1 MYFVGHP
8 RNKIHIHFCLKLFV
22 SPLIKKTKKPSALR
36 SQTTVRGKV
45 WVWNHLHGMVFLLS
59 LSFLFTMGIG
69 VLLFLFIAL
78 DIPTL
83 SSLKNYQP
91 PVASRIL
98 AGNGELVARVCRQN
112 RIVVP
117 FSAMPDLLPQAFVA
131 AEDSR
136 FYQHGG
142 VDAWSIVRALINNLR
157 SGGRGQGGST
167 ITQQVARSLLLTP
180 EKTYS
185 RKLKEAILA
194 YRIDNVLS
202 KEEILHIYLNQ
213 IYLGEGA
220 YGVAAAAETYFGKP
234 VGKLNLAE
242 MTILAGLPQAPS
254 RYSPLKHYQ
263 RAKRRQM
270 YVLNRM
276 AEEGFVTPTA
286 ARKAY
291 RHPLFWEPPEQQ
303 QPEEQYYVQYV
314 RNYMSRKYG
323 KSALD
328 IGGYTVYTS
337 LDQRLQR
344 AAVKVVGRGIDRWS
358 VRQGVKGGDAKPQAA
373 LVAVEIASGRVKA
386 MIGGEDFSV
395 SQFNRAVQARRQPG
409 SAFKPIVF
417 AAALAGGLTPGTL
430 VDDSPLQLPG
440 NGKEQLWEP
449 RNFDGRFL
457 GPVTLR
463 DGLVDSRNIVSI
475 KLMQYVGIGKVVDLA
490 RKMGIHSPLTAD
502 LSMALGSSGV
512 SLQELTGVYATF
524 GNGGRLVT
532 PLVVEKVV
540 DRNGRI
546 IEENKS
552 SHEQVVDARTAF
564 QINHILQNVIAEGT
578 GKAARGLN
586 VASAGKTGTTDRNM
600 DAWFVG
606 YTPDLAVG
614 VWMGFD
620 QERSLGK
627 RETGGRAAAPV
638 WLDFMRSA
646 RSYLRKNSFET
657 PDGIVFV
664 PVGQPGEKAGGGVSW
679 EPFLKEQI
687 PWRQGNSPVIGKSE
701 PSATGDVSVEKSN
714 L

>member
-1 MYFVGHP
+1 MWT
-8 RNKIHIHFCLKLFV
+8 HIHG
-22 SPLIKKTKKPSALR
+22 I
-36 SQTTVRGKV
+36 
-45 WVWNHLHGMVFLLS
+45 VFLLS
-59 LSFLFTMGIG
+59 LSFLFTLGIG
-69 VLLFLFIAL
+69 VLLFLFISL
-78 DIPTL
+78 DIP
-83 SSLKNYQP
+83 SIGSLKNYQP

-98 AGNGELVARVCRQN
+98 DVNGNLVARICRRN
-112 RIVVP
+112 RTVVP
-117 FSAMPDLLPQAFVA
+117 YSAIPSLLPQAFVA
-131 AEDSR
+131 AEDAR

-142 VDAWSIVRALINNLR
+142 VDAWSIFRALINNIR

-194 YRIDNVLS
+194 YRIDKVLS

-220 YGVAAAAETYFGKP
+220 YGVAAAAETYFGKQI
-234 VGKLNLAE
+234 GKLNLAE

-276 AEEGFVTPTA
+276 AEEGFITPTA

-291 RHPLFWEPPEQQ
+291 RYPLFWEPPEQHD
-303 QPEEQYYVQYV
+303 PEDQYYVQYV
-314 RNYMSRKYG
+314 RNYMNKKYG
-323 KSALD
+323 ESALAV
-328 IGGYTVYTS
+328 GGYTIHTA
-337 LDQRLQR
+337 LDRKLQR
-344 AAVKVVGRGIDRWS
+344 GALKAVGKGVDRWAA
-358 VRQGVKGGDAKPQAA
+358 RHKAKLGTPRPQVA
-373 LVAVEIASGRVKA
+373 LVAVEITSGKVLA
-386 MIGGEDFSV
+386 MIGGEDFAF

-417 AAALAGGLTPGTL
+417 AAALGKGLNPATL

-440 NGKEQLWEP
+440 NGEEQIWEP
-449 RNFDGRFL
+449 RNFDGNFL
-457 GPVTLR
+457 GPTTLR
-463 DGLVDSRNIVSI
+463 DGLVDSRNIISI
-475 KLMQYVGIGKVVDLA
+475 KLMQYVGIKKVVSLA
-490 RKMGIHSPLTAD
+490 RKLGIRSKLTAD

-524 GNGGRLVT
+524 ANGGRLVT
-532 PLVVEKVV
+532 PQVVIKVV
-540 DRNGRI
+540 DRHGRI
-546 IEENKS
+546 LEENRPS
-552 SHEQVVDARTAF
+552 QEQVLDERTAF
-564 QINHILQNVIAEGT
+564 QVTHLLQSVIAEGT
-578 GKAARGLN
+578 GRSARGLN

-620 QERSLGK
+620 QKESLGK
-627 RETGGRAAAPV
+627 RETGGRAAAPI
-638 WLDFMRSA
+638 WLDFMRTA
-646 RSYLRKNSFET
+646 HSYLQKSNFET

-664 PVGQPGEKAGGGVSW
+664 PVSHPGQKATDDAVVSW
-679 EPFLKEQI
+679 EPFLKEQL
-687 PWRQGNSPVIGKSE
+687 PWRPGSSPVIGK
-701 PSATGDVSVEKSN
+701 ASVEAAGADGEVKTAF
-714 L
+714 